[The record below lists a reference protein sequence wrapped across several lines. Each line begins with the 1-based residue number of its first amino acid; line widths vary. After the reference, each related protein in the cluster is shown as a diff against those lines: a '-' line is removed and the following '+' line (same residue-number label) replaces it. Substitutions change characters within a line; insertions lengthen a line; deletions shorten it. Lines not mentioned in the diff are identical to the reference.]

1 MTRNILA
8 LARFSVKSGYLSKA
22 PRKNLAS
29 IPRLYALYIGGP
41 RPGVEL
47 VFFFWVHVV
56 FLLTRPLAVLLRV
69 IDSKNKGLTN
79 D

>member
-1 MTRNILA
+1 
-8 LARFSVKSGYLSKA
+8 
-22 PRKNLAS
+22 
-29 IPRLYALYIGGP
+29 
-41 RPGVEL
+41 